1 MVQASLERL
10 WTWAN
15 QPQPSSDSEDSEN
28 FEEGLDFHEE
38 SEDNTIESEKGRRLS
53 ESLVNQAASVLQDSF
68 RQDQVV
74 ENTNSVDHFSPVQ
87 VRFPVNAPALRPPPT
102 MPTVNYDALHEE
114 GEADNAM
121 DKAIN
126 ALKNKEWGE
135 DDLQFYFQQV
145 EIQMKKAGVKN
156 NFTKL
161 QVLST
166 VLPKKV
172 SDEIKSILRK
182 QESEFPRRDAYLQ
195 AKTEILKTFGPTE
208 GANCERALSRVLSG
222 KPSQLCK
229 ALIDD
234 LCSKELKQCC
244 CIKMVGTLWR
254 RALPSSVK
262 QAVAH
267 YDFTPTNLP
276 QILQIADDVYMSTRP
291 PQALSVAAVSLNPS
305 ANPPTTA
312 PPGEAPEEFLNQ
324 AFWIPPTAPPEHT
337 AQMAQAAQIAALY
350 KNSNRGR
357 GARNGNRGGGGNN
370 GGGGQNNKG
379 GQQNYSAANPRWK
392 TPRNPDLPPYGA
404 CKRHWQFG
412 KSSFVCLEPTSCPWR
427 KFTQPKPNN

>member
-1 MVQASLERL
+1 MPEKSPESAESEEFARGGCVQLANKTRVTDPARLSKKFSLERL

-15 QPQPSSDSEDSEN
+15 KSHQSSESEESAD
-28 FEEGLDFHEE
+28 FEDGLDFNDEVDE
-38 SEDNTIESEKGRRLS
+38 SMEAERSRRTS
-53 ESLVNQAASVLQDSF
+53 ESLVNQAAAALQDSF
-68 RQDQVV
+68 REPEV
-74 ENTNSVDHFSPVQ
+74 EDNPNPVNHFSPVQ
-87 VRFPVNAPALRPPPT
+87 VRFPVNAPALRPRK

-135 DDLQFYFQQV
+135 DDLQFYFQQI
-145 EIQMKKAGVKN
+145 EIQMKKAGVKS

-166 VLPKKV
+166 VLPKRV

-182 QESEFPRRDAYLQ
+182 QESEFARKDAYLQ
-195 AKTEILKTFGPTE
+195 AKTEIIKTFGPAE

-267 YDFTPTNLP
+267 YDFTLANLP
-276 QILQIADDVYMSTRP
+276 SILQVADDVYMSTRP
-291 PQALSVAAVSLNPS
+291 APALSVAAVSLNASAGPPMSAPS
-305 ANPPTTA
+305 S
-312 PPGEAPEEFLNQ
+312 EAPDEFLNT
-324 AFWIPPTAPPEHT
+324 AFWIPPSAPPEHA

-350 KNSNRGR
+350 KGPGKGR
-357 GARNGNRGGGGNN
+357 GVTQVNWE
-370 GGGGQNNKG
+370 K
-379 GQQNYSAANPRWK
+379 
-392 TPRNPDLPPYGA
+392 
-404 CKRHWQFG
+404 
-412 KSSFVCLEPTSCPWR
+412 KSSMEIKIQHNLCWVNLKRGFWS
-427 KFTQPKPNN
+427 